1 MNWLKERSQAFE
13 EPARLRAEGNYS
25 VFRALESQQDTEV
38 WYQGNRYLMFGS
50 NSYLGL
56 TTHPLVKEAAHK
68 ALEKYGTGC
77 GGSRLLNGTLDLHVE
92 LEKRLARFL
101 GKEAAIVFTTGFQV
115 NLGVIPTITGRHDYI
130 LSDRN
135 NHASIIDGIRL
146 SMAKSVYFKHNDM
159 DSLEKKL
166 QFCGKEARK
175 LIVVDG
181 VFSME
186 GDIANLPGIVKLAKE
201 YNAIVMSDCA
211 HAVGVIGEQGRGAAS
226 HFGLTDD
233 VDLIGG
239 TFSKSLASIG
249 GFVAGDHDVIEYIKH
264 NARSFIFS
272 ASMSPASVAAVI
284 QALDLLENDDSLLK
298 NLWDNTH
305 FAQSMLRELGFDIGD
320 TATPIIPIYI
330 RDYDKAFGLSQRL
343 LSEGIFVNT
352 VVPPA
357 VNPEDTL
364 IRFSLMATHTRDQ
377 IEEAIT
383 KIYNIATDM
392 EIIPEAVKV
401 A

>member
-1 MNWLKERSQAFE
+1 MNWLQQKSKSFD
-13 EPARLRAEGNYS
+13 EPARLRESGNYS
-25 VFRALESQQDTEV
+25 VFRAIESQQDTEV
-38 WYQGNRYLMFGS
+38 WYQGKRYLMFGS

-56 TTHPLVKEAAHK
+56 TTHPKVKESASAALK
-68 ALEKYGTGC
+68 KYGTGC

-92 LEKRLARFL
+92 LEERLAHFL
-101 GKEAAIVFTTGFQV
+101 GKDSAIVFSTGFQV
-115 NLGVIPTITGRHDYI
+115 NLGVIPTITDRHDYI

-159 DSLEKKL
+159 DSLARKL
-166 QFCGKEARK
+166 EFCGADSNK

-186 GDIANLPGIVKLAKE
+186 GDIANLPEIVKLAKQN
-201 YNAIVMSDCA
+201 NAIVMSDCA
-211 HAVGVIGEQGRGAAS
+211 HAVGVIGEQGRGTPS
-226 HFGLTDD
+226 HFGLTDQ

-272 ASMSPASVAAVI
+272 ASMAPASVAAVI
-284 QALDLLENDDSLLK
+284 QALDLLESDNSLLE
-298 NLWDNTH
+298 NLWKNTRMAH
-305 FAQSMLRELGFDIGD
+305 NMLKEMGFDIGD

-330 RDYDKAFGLSQRL
+330 RDYDKAFKLSQRL
-343 LSEGIFVNT
+343 LQAGVFVNT

-357 VNPEDTL
+357 VNPEDAL
-364 IRFSLMATHTRDQ
+364 IRFSLMATHTPSQ
-377 IEEAIT
+377 IEEAIS
-383 KIYNIATDM
+383 KIYNIATEM